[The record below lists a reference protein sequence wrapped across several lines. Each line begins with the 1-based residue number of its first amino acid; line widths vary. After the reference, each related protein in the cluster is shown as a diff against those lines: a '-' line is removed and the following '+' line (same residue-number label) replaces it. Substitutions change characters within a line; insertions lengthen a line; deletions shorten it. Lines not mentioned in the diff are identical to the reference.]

1 MSAVFAATTPTNVI
15 AGWTQDWDY
24 DGKLSLVVDR
34 FVMGEFDLSHE
45 KNGDERYLKDSRS

>member
-1 MSAVFAATTPTNVI
+1 MTAVFAATTPTNVI

-34 FVMGEFDLSHE
+34 LLWASST
-45 KNGDERYLKDSRS
+45 SRTKRTEMNAI